1 MMARADLV
9 NNSAMANADFIA
21 KADLI
26 TNLF

>member
-1 MMARADLV
+1 MIARADLV
-9 NNSAMANADFIA
+9 NNSAMANADFLT